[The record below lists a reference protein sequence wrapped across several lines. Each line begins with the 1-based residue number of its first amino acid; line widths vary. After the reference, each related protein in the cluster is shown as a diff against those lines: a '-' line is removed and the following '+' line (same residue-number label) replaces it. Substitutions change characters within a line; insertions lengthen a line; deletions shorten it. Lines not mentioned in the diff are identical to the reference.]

1 MESLV
6 TSPASPSTNGLATSA
21 FPTIDPNVVVE
32 YLTQVLEITLGAK
45 RKDLENAG
53 SLFSKARYSE
63 TVQRC
68 TRFATESQVA
78 LYVQK
83 DIAAGDGLNGDV
95 DASGNLVSFLE
106 ALCRTD
112 LSRNDHVQLQLGRG
126 HILLLIDD
134 ILDRT
139 LKTAES
145 HRSFDTHFL
154 SNTNY

>member
-1 MESLV
+1 MMESLA
-6 TSPASPSTNGLATSA
+6 ASPSTNGVATNA
-21 FPTIDPNVVVE
+21 FPTIDPHAVVE
-32 YLTQVLEITLGAK
+32 YLAQVLEITLDAK

-53 SLFSKARYSE
+53 SLLSKSRYSE

-95 DASGNLVSFLE
+95 DACGNLISSE
-106 ALCRTD
+106 SLCCSD
-112 LSRNDHVQLQLGRG
+112 LNRNDHVQLQPGCR
-126 HILLLIDD
+126 HFLLFLDD
-134 ILDRT
+134 ILYRT
-139 LKTAES
+139 FETAKS
-145 HRSFDTHFL
+145 DRSFDIHFL

>member
-6 TSPASPSTNGLATSA
+6 TSPASPSTNGLATGA

-32 YLTQVLEITLGAK
+32 YLASVLEITLGAK
-45 RKDLENAG
+45 RKELESAG
-53 SLFSKARYSE
+53 SLLSKARYSE

-95 DASGNLVSFLE
+95 DTSGICHPSGTIAV
-106 ALCRTD
+106 RD
-112 LSRNDHVQLQLGRG
+112 
-126 HILLLIDD
+126 
-134 ILDRT
+134 
-139 LKTAES
+139 
-145 HRSFDTHFL
+145 
-154 SNTNY
+154 

>member
-1 MESLV
+1 MESL
-6 TSPASPSTNGLATSA
+6 SPASPSTNGLATGA

-32 YLTQVLEITLGAK
+32 YLAQVLEITLGAK

-53 SLFSKARYSE
+53 SLLSKARYSE

-95 DASGNLVSFLE
+95 DASGKLVSL
-106 ALCRTD
+106 LKTSCRTD
-112 LSRNDHVQLQLGRG
+112 LNRDDHIQLQPGCR
-126 HILLLIDD
+126 HIFLLIDD
-134 ILDRT
+134 VLYRT
-139 LKTAES
+139 FETAES
-145 HRSFDTHFL
+145 HRSFDTDFV
-154 SNTNY
+154 SNSNY